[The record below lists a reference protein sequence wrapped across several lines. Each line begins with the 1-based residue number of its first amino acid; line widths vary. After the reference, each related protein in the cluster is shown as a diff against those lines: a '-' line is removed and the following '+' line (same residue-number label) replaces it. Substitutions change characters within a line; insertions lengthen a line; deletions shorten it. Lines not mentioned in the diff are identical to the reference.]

1 MAGMCT
7 TWGRE
12 VAVLEAQWGAIAA
25 TPLIWAAKRL
35 NSPVTKQWELL
46 GGNEQAANIC
56 RCCRGPWFSLLGGP
70 AALAAALAEQLANS
84 T

>member
-46 GGNEQAANIC
+46 GGNEQDSIPGKDQTKGA
-56 RCCRGPWFSLLGGP
+56 W
-70 AALAAALAEQLANS
+70 
-84 T
+84 